1 MILLDNDIWFPPHHY
16 ADESG
21 VLAIGGDLQPDRLL
35 LAYENGIF
43 PWYNEGEPILWWSPD
58 PRCVLF
64 PDNVYVAKSM
74 RPVLQ
79 SADWSFR
86 MNTAF
91 EPVVRACA
99 QIKRKDQAGTWLQ
112 EELIQ
117 AMLHLHRLGF
127 AVSAEAWYRNQL
139 AGGLYGVYLGKI
151 FFGES
156 MFAQTA
162 NASKYALIRFTEQ
175 EKKNGLALID
185 CQVPNDHLLRLGA
198 EMIPRTDFLR
208 LLQQHM

>member
-1 MILLDNDIWFPPHHY
+1 MILLDNDIWFPPHQY
-16 ADESG
+16 ADEAG
-21 VLAIGGDLQPDRLL
+21 VLAVGGDLQPDRLL

-64 PDNVYVAKSM
+64 PEKLYVAKSM

-79 SADWSFR
+79 SSDWSFR

-91 EPVVRACA
+91 ESVIRACA
-99 QIKRKDQAGTWLQ
+99 QVRRKEQAGTWLQ

-117 AMLHLHRLGF
+117 AMLGLHRLGY

-139 AGGLYGVYLGKI
+139 VGGLYGVYLGKV

-156 MFAQTA
+156 MFAQKA
-162 NASKYALIRFTEQ
+162 NASKYALTRFTEQ
-175 EKKNGLALID
+175 EKKYGLQLID

-208 LLQQHM
+208 LLQEHI